1 MLDMQRGLHTK
12 NLADLEPSFLKR
24 VQATHP
30 PAAERMALTA
40 AWADAHGTS
49 VTSSTA

>member
-12 NLADLEPSFLKR
+12 NLADLEPGFLKR

-30 PAAERMALTA
+30 PASERMALTA
-40 AWADAHGTS
+40 AWADAHGTT
-49 VTSSTA
+49 VTSSTT